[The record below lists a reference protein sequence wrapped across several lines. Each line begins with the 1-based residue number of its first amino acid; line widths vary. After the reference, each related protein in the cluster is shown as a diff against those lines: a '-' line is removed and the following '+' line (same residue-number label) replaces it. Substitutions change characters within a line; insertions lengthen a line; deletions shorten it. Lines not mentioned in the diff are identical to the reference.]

1 MKQRAILVVAALAAG
16 VSRQQPVFKTSV
28 DAVRVDVLATNG
40 RQPLSGLTADD
51 FELRDAGVRQQIE
64 AVSLAEVPIHFLLAL
79 VTSSSVRGEP
89 LEHLKVAARAA
100 IASLRPTDHA
110 ALIAFSHVIQL
121 QIPFTADTAAIAR
134 AIDAVEAN
142 GATALCDAVFGAL
155 ATREAVDGR
164 TLVLLFTDGLDTT
177 SWLSPLTVI
186 EEARRSEVVVDAVRL
201 DPVADQTIDFRRSR
215 LPPPPPGQTRRW
227 FLEEPQL
234 FRHEFLSALT
244 DETGGQL
251 IVAGSSG
258 SLRDVFVKIVS
269 EFKTRY
275 VLTYSPAN
283 VAPSGWHPIEVR
295 LKNKKGDVRARRGYT
310 R

>member
-1 MKQRAILVVAALAAG
+1 M
-16 VSRQQPVFKTSV
+16 
-28 DAVRVDVLATNG
+28 
-40 RQPLSGLTADD
+40 
-51 FELRDAGVRQQIE
+51 
-64 AVSLAEVPIHFLLAL
+64 
-79 VTSSSVRGEP
+79 
-89 LEHLKVAARAA
+89 
-100 IASLRPTDHA
+100 
-110 ALIAFSHVIQL
+110 
-121 QIPFTADTAAIAR
+121 
-134 AIDAVEAN
+134 
-142 GATALCDAVFGAL
+142 
-155 ATREAVDGR
+155 
-164 TLVLLFTDGLDTT
+164 
-177 SWLSPLTVI
+177 
-186 EEARRSEVVVDAVRL
+186 RL
-201 DPVADQTIDFRRSR
+201 DPEADQMIDFRRRSR